1 MGVATITTAF
11 LNRMKIEDADL
22 MGTEIREKSPELV
35 SRMMRIGNPAIWVSK
50 PTGLLRLVC
59 WKDHYMISGIFQIA
73 MNSIRIVFS
82 I

>member
-35 SRMMRIGNPAIWVSK
+35 SRMMRTGNPAIRVSK

-82 I
+82 V